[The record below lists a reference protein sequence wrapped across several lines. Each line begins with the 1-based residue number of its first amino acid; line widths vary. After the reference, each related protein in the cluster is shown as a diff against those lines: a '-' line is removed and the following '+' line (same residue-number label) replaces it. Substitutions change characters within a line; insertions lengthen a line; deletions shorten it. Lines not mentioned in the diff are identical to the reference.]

1 MRTPLKRKAA
11 VLAIGAHFFFIISV
25 VTHLH
30 DWMSKKPIL
39 GLFTAAT
46 DYYSAVTFTNRN
58 FGFFAPGVTS
68 DWNVQLTMVDGSGN
82 ARPYAFV
89 LPNREMRVKMY
100 SMSGH
105 FAETD
110 TSMDLFARAW
120 ALKAINE
127 NPGIVR
133 VHVEITQNYIP
144 TMEEYRQGRRIERQ
158 PFYRTTFD
166 LR

>member
-1 MRTPLKRKAA
+1 MATLRRKAVA
-11 VLAIGAHFFFIISV
+11 VAIATHFFFVISV
-25 VTHLH
+25 ASHLH
-30 DWMSKKPIL
+30 DWMGKKPIL
-39 GLFTAAT
+39 GVLTAAT
-46 DYYSAVTFTNRN
+46 EYYSAITFSNRN
-58 FGFFAPGVTS
+58 FGFFAPAVTS
-68 DWNVQLTMVDGSGN
+68 DWNVQLTMVDGNGN
-82 ARPYAFV
+82 SRPYSFS
-89 LPNREMRVKMY
+89 LPNREMKVKMY

-105 FAETD
+105 FAEGD

-144 TMEEYRQGRRIERQ
+144 TMEEYRRGRRIEVQ